1 MYLFQRSDEH
11 LFWSSS
17 ALIGDDDGCSDEDG
31 AEDEEG
37 VKVGTNDGRLVGV
50 LDVGMDVGELVG

>member
-11 LFWSSS
+11 FFLSSS
-17 ALIGDDDGCSDEDG
+17 ALIGDDDGSSDEDG

-37 VKVGTNDGRLVGV
+37 VKVG
-50 LDVGMDVGELVG
+50 ELVGWRRKKN